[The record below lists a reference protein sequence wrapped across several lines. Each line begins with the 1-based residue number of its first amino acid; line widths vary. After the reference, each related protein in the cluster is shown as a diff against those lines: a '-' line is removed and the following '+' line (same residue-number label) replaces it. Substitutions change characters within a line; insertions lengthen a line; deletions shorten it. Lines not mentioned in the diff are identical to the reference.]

1 MPGPCFSWAKSISF
15 KAKSITF
22 KSDSGS
28 EISYESRSGSFSS
41 TPLTHPKTP
50 PRRSY
55 AGCTQGCTPS
65 IANLK
70 EMLQGSSTLL
80 GGSHRSSSS
89 TNCSTPSE
97 NEFIYRPPP
106 QDKQLKKNKSFLK
119 QHSFESPSIDVNNNN
134 KAIVKY
140 SKENSCIVKGC
151 CECSMHCDGFV
162 SQRNH
167 GTLSPKCFCTKC
179 GESFLKP
186 EALELHQVVRH
197 AGMFLSDSV
206 P

>member
-28 EISYESRSGSFSS
+28 EISCESRSGSFSS

-80 GGSHRSSSS
+80 GGSHRSSS
-89 TNCSTPSE
+89 NCSTPSE

-106 QDKQLKKNKSFLK
+106 PDKQLKNNKSFLK
-119 QHSFESPSIDVNNNN
+119 QHSFEPPST
-134 KAIVKY
+134 AIVKS

-151 CECSMHCDGFV
+151 CECSSMHCDGLDV
-162 SQRNH
+162 QRHH
-167 GTLSPKCFCTKC
+167 GSLSPKCVCRKC

-186 EALELHQVVRH
+186 EALELHHVVRH
-197 AGMFLSDSV
+197 AGMSFPRFPCLELLR
-206 P
+206 